1 MAVTYLTTDHL
12 VALHE
17 RALEEG
23 GLAGVRSLHALGSA
37 VAQVEG
43 HPFNDANKRTAA
55 LAMEVFL
62 DLNGYE
68 LQQTDEEIETMI
80 VALAAN
86 TVDQGEFFAWVV
98 HHIRPSAPASNV
110 IPLPPLTP
118 RRNLMDLASVAPV
131 WYSVLDF

>member
-1 MAVTYLTTDHL
+1 
-12 VALHE
+12 
-17 RALEEG
+17 
-23 GLAGVRSLHALGSA
+23 
-37 VAQVEG
+37 
-43 HPFNDANKRTAA
+43 
-55 LAMEVFL
+55 MEVFL

-110 IPLPPLTP
+110 IPLPP
-118 RRNLMDLASVAPV
+118 R
-131 WYSVLDF
+131 